1 MTLEQLKEEY
11 KKEVKN
17 QQVAKELP
25 TEDLEQMF
33 EEIDEAK
40 NLQDFVDVVGLW
52 SHDAPR
58 IGAAMVILKRVV
70 DLHDQ

>member
-1 MTLEQLKEEY
+1 MTLEALKEEY
-11 KKEVKN
+11 KKEVKH
-17 QQVAKELP
+17 QQVVKELP
-25 TEDLEQMF
+25 TDDLDQMF

-40 NLQDFVDVVGLW
+40 NLQDFVDVVALW
-52 SHDAPR
+52 SKDAPR